1 VVLKIKRER
10 KIMFLAIDCGNTNVV
25 FAIFRDDGTHTTW
38 RCHSD
43 ATRTADEYASWL
55 MPLMDHADIQFDD
68 IKTALIS
75 SVVPDANFNLKKLCD
90 KYCGITPRFIKEAG
104 VKIDL
109 NIKLPHPETLGADR
123 IVNAIAAKQKYQMPC
138 VIIDFGTATTFDV
151 IDETGAYIGGVISPG
166 VNLSVDA
173 LYRAAAALPKISVEK
188 TDHVI
193 GNTTITA
200 MQSGL
205 YWGYVTMIE
214 GMIAKISA
222 ELGVNPTVIATGGLA
237 VTIADGT
244 DIVDHVDGD
253 LTLDGLRIIQSI

>member
-1 VVLKIKRER
+1 
-10 KIMFLAIDCGNTNVV
+10 
-25 FAIFRDDGTHTTW
+25 
-38 RCHSD
+38 
-43 ATRTADEYASWL
+43 
-55 MPLMDHADIQFDD
+55 
-68 IKTALIS
+68 
-75 SVVPDANFNLKKLCD
+75 
-90 KYCGITPRFIKEAG
+90 
-104 VKIDL
+104 L